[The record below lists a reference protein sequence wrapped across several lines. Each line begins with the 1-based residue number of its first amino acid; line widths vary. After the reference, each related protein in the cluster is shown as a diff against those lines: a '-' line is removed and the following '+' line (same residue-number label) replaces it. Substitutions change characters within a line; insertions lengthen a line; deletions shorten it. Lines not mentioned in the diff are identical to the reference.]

1 MAQLLLGIA
10 PGEEKSRLF
19 LHHVTSV
26 PIWKLNWL
34 LLIQLVVQE
43 MCRSHEC

>member
-1 MAQLLLGIA
+1 MAQLLLRIA

-19 LHHVTSV
+19 LRHVTSV
-26 PIWKLNWL
+26 PIWKLNQL

>member
-1 MAQLLLGIA
+1 MAQLLVGIA
-10 PGEEKSRLF
+10 PGEEKSRL
-19 LHHVTSV
+19 LLCHVTSV

-43 MCRSHEC
+43 MCRSHE

>member
-19 LHHVTSV
+19 LPRVTSV
-26 PIWKLNWL
+26 TIWKLNQL
-34 LLIQLVVQE
+34 LLIQLVMQE
-43 MCRSHEC
+43 MCRSHEY